1 MSTVVR
7 QSSAKII

>member
-7 QSSAKII
+7 QLH